1 MLITGSCFSSDLV
14 PRSRF
19 GGSRTKKQGRGEG
32 KGEEET
38 RSGKIRVE
46 TSADWLFNNAR
57 ESSTR
62 VFISFARSAKNM
74 PKTFYR
80 AKKNLSRLY
89 LTSTE
94 HDKMYL
100 MFSDTERA
108 VKLGSL
114 IKTLGKIHVSGED
127 SLSSNCYRT
136 LLNLTITFSELE
148 ALKSLCLLLNKKSET
163 AFEVWKI
170 PSKSPGHEKTSA

>member
-1 MLITGSCFSSDLV
+1 MKTSILEFCRQLISSPDLV
-14 PRSRF
+14 LAVR
-19 GGSRTKKQGRGEG
+19 GQKIGGRGEG

-38 RSGKIRVE
+38 RSGKIRIE
-46 TSADWLFNNAR
+46 TSADWLFHNAR

-80 AKKNLSRLY
+80 AKKKLSRLC

-114 IKTLGKIHVSGED
+114 IKTGK
-127 SLSSNCYRT
+127 NTCQWRR
-136 LLNLTITFSELE
+136 
-148 ALKSLCLLLNKKSET
+148 
-163 AFEVWKI
+163 
-170 PSKSPGHEKTSA
+170 

>member
-1 MLITGSCFSSDLV
+1 MKVLISSPDLV
-14 PRSRF
+14 LAVRGQKNR
-19 GGSRTKKQGRGEG
+19 GGGRGRERRKRDLAKYESKRALIG
-32 KGEEET
+32 CSIMHAKAPRACLFLSLAVRET
-38 RSGKIRVE
+38 RLR
-46 TSADWLFNNAR
+46 R
-57 ESSTR
+57 
-62 VFISFARSAKNM
+62 FIEL
-74 PKTFYR
+74 
-80 AKKNLSRLY
+80 KKHLSRLC

-136 LLNLTITFSELE
+136 LLNLTITFSEFRGTI
-148 ALKSLCLLLNKKSET
+148 KVFVFIIK
-163 AFEVWKI
+163 
-170 PSKSPGHEKTSA
+170 

>member
-19 GGSRTKKQGRGEG
+19 GGSRAKKQGRGEG

-46 TSADWLFNNAR
+46 TSADWLF
-57 ESSTR
+57 TR

-136 LLNLTITFSELE
+136 LLNLIRLRFQ
-148 ALKSLCLLLNKKSET
+148 N
-163 AFEVWKI
+163 
-170 PSKSPGHEKTSA
+170 

>member
-1 MLITGSCFSSDLV
+1 MSRKSDLV

-19 GGSRTKKQGRGEG
+19 GGSRTKNRGRGEG

-38 RSGKIRVE
+38 RSGKIRIE
-46 TSADWLFNNAR
+46 TSADWLFHNAR

-74 PKTFYR
+74 PKAKTFYR
-80 AKKNLSRLY
+80 AKKNLSRLC

-136 LLNLTITFSELE
+136 LLNLTIKFSEFRGT
-148 ALKSLCLLLNKKSET
+148 KVSVFIIK
-163 AFEVWKI
+163 
-170 PSKSPGHEKTSA
+170 

>member
-1 MLITGSCFSSDLV
+1 M
-14 PRSRF
+14 
-19 GGSRTKKQGRGEG
+19 
-32 KGEEET
+32 
-38 RSGKIRVE
+38 
-46 TSADWLFNNAR
+46 
-57 ESSTR
+57 
-62 VFISFARSAKNM
+62 FISFARSAKNM

-80 AKKNLSRLY
+80 AKKNLSRLC

-136 LLNLTITFSELE
+136 LLNLTIKFSEFRDT
-148 ALKSLCLLLNKKSET
+148 KVSVSIIK
-163 AFEVWKI
+163 
-170 PSKSPGHEKTSA
+170 